1 MFCWN
6 NCSLGLIFSWFSIV
20 MSTIL
25 LQMVNYHNFYC
36 VNLQLVVVFHFL
48 LTIYVYNIY
57 HLWASLCF
65 SIISWALTARKTSFL
80 SAFIEDILEK

>member
-6 NCSLGLIFSWFSIV
+6 NCSLGLIFFFFFIV

-25 LQMVNYHNFYC
+25 LQMVNYHNYYC

-48 LTIYVYNIY
+48 LTISMYY
-57 HLWASLCF
+57 HLWASLRF

-80 SAFIEDILEK
+80 SAFMEDILDK